1 MVLTPC
7 CGSSPCGGTSPPW
20 GSTPPCGPLPLWAPV
35 AATTTHAS
43 GSLTTL
49 WRLKSPQETF
59 ISTKIHLLIQIQPH
73 QICTF
78 EQKAKGNSGHQHN
91 NPPGTLS
98 FGPGMAPNTS
108 DKILCLQKFSPAAL
122 ARWKTVKSANL
133 NNKTSKAA
141 NQPQV
146 NFIITARFKVAPED
160 LAGNFHSSG
169 SSSDDGCHLGA
180 SPPQALDETLN
191 CSRTITLVIT

>member
-1 MVLTPC
+1 MGWIFATLTPWYYSTLMLTRC
-7 CGSSPCGGTSPPW
+7 CGSPPWSSTSPCGT
-20 GSTPPCGPLPLWAPV
+20 LPLWAPV

-108 DKILCLQKFSPAAL
+108 DQTLCLQKFSPCPCPMENCQK
-122 ARWKTVKSANL
+122 RKS
-133 NNKTSKAA
+133 
-141 NQPQV
+141 QQ
-146 NFIITARFKVAPED
+146 
-160 LAGNFHSSG
+160 
-169 SSSDDGCHLGA
+169 
-180 SPPQALDETLN
+180 
-191 CSRTITLVIT
+191 